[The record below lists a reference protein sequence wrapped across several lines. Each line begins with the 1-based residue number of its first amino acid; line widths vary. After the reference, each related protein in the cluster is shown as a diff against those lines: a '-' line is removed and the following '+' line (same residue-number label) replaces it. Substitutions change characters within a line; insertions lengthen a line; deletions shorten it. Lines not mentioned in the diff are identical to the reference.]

1 MQPLP
6 LGGNLRCIRKLI
18 TIRQMPASHSR
29 GCNMRCL
36 VVADLHYSLPQY
48 DWVLSVAH
56 RFDLVIIAGDH
67 LDLSSLV
74 EGRAQTIVIRK
85 YIELLRA
92 KTQVITCS
100 GNHDLDSRDP
110 AGEKVAKWI
119 SDFTQEGVPADG
131 ASFEFGGALFSIC
144 PWWDGPLTRERIAA
158 QLAADA
164 NRRNGRWFWV
174 HHAPSDKSPTSWT
187 GSRYFGDSSLLH
199 WINEYKP
206 DMVFS
211 GHVHQSPFVKDGSWV
226 DRIGDTWVFNVGQQ
240 FGAPPAHIIFDTEK
254 EEVVWLSAMG
264 FQSIRFDQE
273 LERPLPRL
281 AAPPPWITSLDPA
294 GGQSPA

>member
-1 MQPLP
+1 
-6 LGGNLRCIRKLI
+6 
-18 TIRQMPASHSR
+18 
-29 GCNMRCL
+29 MRCL

-48 DWVLSVAH
+48 DWVVNVAGQ
-56 RFDLVIIAGDH
+56 FDLVIVAGDH

-74 EGRAQTIVIRK
+74 EGRAQTVVIRK
-85 YIELLRA
+85 YIELLRS

-100 GNHDLDSRDP
+100 GNHDLDSRDL

-119 SDFTQEGVPADG
+119 SDFGAAGIPSDG
-131 ASFEFGGALFSIC
+131 QSFVFEDTLFTIC
-144 PWWDGPLTRERIAA
+144 PWWDGPLTRDRIAA

-164 NRRNGRWFWV
+164 LKRTGRWFWV

-187 GSRYFGDSSLLH
+187 GSRYFGDAPLLE
-199 WINEYKP
+199 WIIQYKP

-211 GHVHQSPFVKDGSWV
+211 GHVHQSPFIKDGSWV

-254 EEVVWLSAMG
+254 DEAVWLSAAG
-264 FQSIRFDQE
+264 FQSIRFDQP
-273 LERPLPRL
+273 LKRPLPRL
-281 AAPPPWITSLDPA
+281 ATPPAWVTLQDPA
-294 GGQSPA
+294 SGQNPA